1 MLSPTPTVKN
11 EYHCDWI
18 KFPGAMQYKEERE
31 TLIRAGNEAETID
44 NIETCGYV
52 VCEQSAVNLNRVV
65 PHTKKAEK
73 WKILLMFKCEKGDET
88 WLKAALINTETDE
101 IALLT
106 STNTKENL
114 NRPIDSLVPG
124 WWVGHYRMSA
134 PLCFWIEL
142 KNRLVY

>member
-1 MLSPTPTVKN
+1 MIKISSVPN
-11 EYHCDWI
+11 EYYCGDL
-18 KFPGAMQYKEERE
+18 PGTIQYNKERE
-31 TLIRAGNEAETID
+31 ELILAGNQAETI
-44 NIETCGYV
+44 NNETCETGGYV
-52 VCEQSAVNLNRVV
+52 VCEHSVENLNRVV
-65 PHTKKAEK
+65 PHTKKNVK